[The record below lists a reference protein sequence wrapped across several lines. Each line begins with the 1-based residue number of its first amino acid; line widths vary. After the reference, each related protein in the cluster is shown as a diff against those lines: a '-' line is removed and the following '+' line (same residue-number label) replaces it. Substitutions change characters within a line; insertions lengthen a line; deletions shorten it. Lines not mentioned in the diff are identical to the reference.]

1 MEITDLMSLSKGA
14 KALGMSRQYLW
25 MLIQM
30 GRIPGVQIGKQYV
43 VKRED
48 LETYQR
54 NKLNNN

>member
-54 NKLNNN
+54 SKLNNN